1 MLNLLRHL
9 PASWTFSESESVTH
23 LACRPVNNKLV
34 TLYTDLCGDMRG
46 EHHKAN
52 FDVRV
57 SYDEAFT

>member
-1 MLNLLRHL
+1 VLDLLRHL
-9 PASWTFSESESVTH
+9 PASWTFSKSESVTH

-57 SYDEAFT
+57 S